1 MVIQFQI
8 NDGIKTKTRT
18 YEKIYRGAGLAE
30 LEEQFFNHRAYSKW
44 GQMVQLKGKERIV
57 LHTFGTVPDEVKGK
71 NPMLSGEPE
80 KKIELPLREIH
91 DQASALLADIKS
103 LFPEQY
109 KITMVARNTTLDNA
123 DLVLTEDRDMEA
135 VKKAI
140 DTSTIKGPRG

>member
-8 NDGIKTKTRT
+8 NDGLKTKTRT

-44 GQMVQLKGKERIV
+44 GCMIQLKGKDRIL
-57 LHTFGTVPDEVKGK
+57 LHSFGKVPEDVKVNGLIIGKPEV
-71 NPMLSGEPE
+71 
-80 KKIELPLREIH
+80 KIELPLREIH

-103 LFPEQY
+103 LFPPQY

-123 DLVLTEDRDMEA
+123 DLVLTEDQDMDA

-140 DTSTIKGPRG
+140 DTSTVKGPRG